1 MPLPLFPLYQVSHS
15 CSCGLHKQTAR
26 AQGRSSAAPPIV
38 GAFVPQASALR
49 RARALSTGSSH
60 GRGSMRRLAPRSVS
74 QTPPPQH
81 RAPPD
86 TDSRRHGLSNSAA
99 PAARKRAASAPL
111 LVSMYFSPFSP
122 TFSHRFRQR
131 TSTVCANVLS
141 PLLVSSR
148 RPFRRLLRSTRP
160 SACTTCRLS

>member
-1 MPLPLFPLYQVSHS
+1 M
-15 CSCGLHKQTAR
+15 HKQTAR

-49 RARALSTGSSH
+49 RARVLSTGSSH

-99 PAARKRAASAPL
+99 PAARKRSASAPL
-111 LVSMYFSPFSP
+111 QACCARSAVFPRAPQAPYRALASGGTEGGESALSMTRHIEWQIMAASLFDDSPVRRKGRG
-122 TFSHRFRQR
+122 SHGKGNPRQR
-131 TSTVCANVLS
+131 
-141 PLLVSSR
+141 
-148 RPFRRLLRSTRP
+148 
-160 SACTTCRLS
+160 

>member
-15 CSCGLHKQTAR
+15 CSSGMHKQTAR
-26 AQGRSSAAPPIV
+26 AQGRSSTAPPIV

-49 RARALSTGSSH
+49 RARALSTGSSR

-74 QTPPPQH
+74 QTTPPQH

-99 PAARKRAASAPL
+99 PAARKRSASASL
-111 LVSMYFSPFSP
+111 QA
-122 TFSHRFRQR
+122 R
-131 TSTVCANVLS
+131 CARVRSLRGLSAGSAS
-141 PLLVSSR
+141 PLSGSRFGGNGGRGKRALNDKAHRMADNSSIVV
-148 RPFRRLLRSTRP
+148 
-160 SACTTCRLS
+160 